1 MIALFPGCKARECF
15 LGDNKR
21 SPQRPN
27 SLLIWRPGT
36 ELCGPQEVP
45 MQKLLGIFFRG
56 ELQSLWDFSFLIR
69 DGIWALGCERTEF

>member
-1 MIALFPGCKARECF
+1 MFALFPGCKARGYF

-45 MQKLLGIFFRG
+45 MQKLLGIFF
-56 ELQSLWDFSFLIR
+56 
-69 DGIWALGCERTEF
+69 LGGAAKLVGF